1 MGSCRNECRTNA
13 TASLVFEHGNHP
25 HNSLAVGRYL
35 GKSLNAKALKHLN
48 AVVKSFIEKE
58 NGRPIVYGAAAVL
71 LNAELVVELIPFDGL
86 VHWCFST

>member
-1 MGSCRNECRTNA
+1 MQ
-13 TASLVFEHGNHP
+13 
-25 HNSLAVGRYL
+25 
-35 GKSLNAKALKHLN
+35 KALKHLN